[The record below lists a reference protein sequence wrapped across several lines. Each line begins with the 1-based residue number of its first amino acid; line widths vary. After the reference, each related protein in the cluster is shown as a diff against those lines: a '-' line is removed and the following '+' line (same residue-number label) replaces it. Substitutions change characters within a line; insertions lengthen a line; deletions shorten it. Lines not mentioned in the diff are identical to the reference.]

1 MNIDK
6 QLGRAIRILKD
17 VGIVQTYHE
26 NGVEHEYIVKTF
38 RGQISSFGAAIT
50 MGSLTSAV
58 AFYSD
63 KGGSDTDRYRLMNA
77 IYLLVEKDKK
87 AKEVAKIEIEK
98 DKPKNSKDKSDSQKE
113 KTVTP
118 KAYLL
123 NYVIAHQGDTTL
135 NLKAKVIDAAV
146 ALKLAMN
153 AYELRDKP
161 NGKESE
167 KKDGE

>member
-1 MNIDK
+1 MNVDHLI
-6 QLGRAIRILKD
+6 GRAVGILRD
-17 VGIVQTYHE
+17 VGIVQEDE
-26 NGVEHEYIVKTF
+26 NNKLYILKTF

-77 IYLLVEKDKK
+77 IYLLVEEDEETQ
-87 AKEVAKIEIEK
+87 KEAEIEIKK
-98 DKPKNSKDKSDSQKE
+98 DKPKNLKDKSDSQNVQ
-113 KTVTP
+113 TVTP

-123 NYVIAHQGDTTL
+123 NYVIDHQNDTTL
-135 NLKAKVIDAAV
+135 NLKAKIVDAAV

-153 AYELRDKP
+153 AYELRDK
-161 NGKESE
+161 
-167 KKDGE
+167 KKDQKG